1 MTNNQD
7 LDPFLRKQLELL
19 SQYGNGPNN
28 NLNFNPN
35 NNLKYVDH
43 ETEDAKL
50 AKILSEQMNVKTN
63 DPKDEELARRFQEDE
78 MRLIKE
84 DEERKKKQLSDSEF
98 ARKMYE
104 DEMRLIK
111 EDEERKKKTRW

>member
-1 MTNNQD
+1 
-7 LDPFLRKQLELL
+7 
-19 SQYGNGPNN
+19 
-28 NLNFNPN
+28 
-35 NNLKYVDH
+35 
-43 ETEDAKL
+43 
-50 AKILSEQMNVKTN
+50 MNVKTN

-111 EDEERKKKTRW
+111 EDEERKKNKVVMKILLESFMRKKCV

>member
-50 AKILSEQMNVKTN
+50 AKILS
-63 DPKDEELARRFQEDE
+63 
-78 MRLIKE
+78 
-84 DEERKKKQLSDSEF
+84 
-98 ARKMYE
+98 
-104 DEMRLIK
+104 
-111 EDEERKKKTRW
+111 